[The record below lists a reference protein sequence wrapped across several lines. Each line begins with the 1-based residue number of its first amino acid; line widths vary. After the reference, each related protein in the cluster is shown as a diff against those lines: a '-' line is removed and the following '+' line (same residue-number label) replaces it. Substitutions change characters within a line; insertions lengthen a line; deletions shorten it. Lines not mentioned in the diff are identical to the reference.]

1 MQNKAQIMDWTG
13 IWDPWVHLS
22 ALPLTCWVTLGK
34 LFHLSMHKGPI
45 YKKEVVVHVSVVLN
59 TCVRNAA
66 EKAGFELNKWPSPFQ
81 FFMLYHLLVLPC
93 TLGRLLKADGAF
105 SKGSQRVVPLLLL
118 VTKTWLML
126 LLLILTTAD
135 YSLPG
140 LSHFS
145 QFFPW
150 SDPKH
155 CCQNLVRIHP
165 VTRLWLSLV
174 SEHRLPASWHAVF
187 WSPSLLGS
195 TYQQCQ
201 MCCRRGLSLGL
212 SPALA
217 FPPASASCPKPAPP
231 FLATSSLHGRSTAG
245 RNAFVLSYFLK
256 YLFGLWQYSCFN
268 FENITYSSKLL
279 AILLLEP
286 HWFPGSLCTSIVS
299 VAGIK

>member
-1 MQNKAQIMDWTG
+1 MENKAQIMDWTG

-22 ALPLTCWVTLGK
+22 ALPLTCWATLGK

-145 QFFPW
+145 QFFSLKW
-150 SDPKH
+150 SKTLLPKPCPH
-155 CCQNLVRIHP
+155 SPRDTALTQSCIWTSP
-165 VTRLWLSLV
+165 
-174 SEHRLPASWHAVF
+174 
-187 WSPSLLGS
+187 PSLLA
-195 TYQQCQ
+195 
-201 MCCRRGLSLGL
+201 CCFLISISPWLNLSAVPNVLPAWLIAWLITSPCLSLCLRLL
-212 SPALA
+212 SQACTSLPGYLQ
-217 FPPASASCPKPAPP
+217 PPLRGGMLLC
-231 FLATSSLHGRSTAG
+231 LATSSSISLAFDNIHASTLKTLHIP
-245 RNAFVLSYFLK
+245 V
-256 YLFGLWQYSCFN
+256 N
-268 FENITYSSKLL
+268 F
-279 AILLLEP
+279 
-286 HWFPGSLCTSIVS
+286 
-299 VAGIK
+299 